1 MSRVWVSN
9 DAGTVRA
16 EIVQDDDGYATGRC
30 EAGDWASEAGRSDG
44 LHNVIEEAGIHMD
57 LHH

>member
-30 EAGDWASEAGRSDG
+30 EAGDWASEAGRFDAVAA
-44 LHNVIEEAGIHMD
+44 VIDHAGTHMD
-57 LHH
+57 QAH